1 MAGKVKYQ
9 TKSQRKQQ
17 DVPAYTT
24 DVTKDVIA
32 AVRAGGNPSFANWRA
47 TLRQQGWDNPDLI
60 KYDPTSGKFIS
71 SDPKL
76 SPQAHIDAAVGDAAA
91 DAAAAADTVNA
102 SAEAAASR
110 VESMPDAGIPG
121 RSFITSD
128 NTGDAHVP
136 DVGGNEP
143 PSELAVGV
151 APLAKSS
158 SSGVSSD
165 VAKGFLLALRMLGF
179 GSGAGNPDTPKPV
192 PEPGMSDFIGNGNGF
207 LWDSTAP
214 ATGYRPEPKT
224 SDYSVGPSRALRD
237 EIHNAAI
244 RTDQDTSGQNWRASK

>member
-9 TKSQRKQQ
+9 TKSQRKQH

-32 AVRAGGNPSFANWRA
+32 AVRAGGNPTFANWRA

-76 SPQAHIDAAVGDAAA
+76 SPQAFIDAATGDANA
-91 DAAAAADTVNA
+91 DAAAVADDASAA
-102 SAEAAASR
+102 AEAAASR

-121 RSFITSD
+121 RSFVVSD
-128 NTGDAHVP
+128 NTGAAHVP
-136 DVGGNEP
+136 DIASES

-165 VAKGFLLALRMLGF
+165 VAKGFLLALRVLGF

-192 PEPGMSDFIGNGNGF
+192 PEPGISDLIGNGGTY
-207 LWDSTAP
+207 WDSSAP
-214 ATGYRPEPKT
+214 ATGYRPKPKT